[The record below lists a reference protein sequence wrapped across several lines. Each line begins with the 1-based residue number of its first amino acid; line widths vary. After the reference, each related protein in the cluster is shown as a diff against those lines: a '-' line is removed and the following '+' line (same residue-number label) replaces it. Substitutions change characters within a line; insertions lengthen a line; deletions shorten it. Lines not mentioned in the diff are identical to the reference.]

1 MQHFLILWPR
11 YLNLNEHFLPLISG
25 KLSFFPRRYS
35 IRNIE
40 DMLNIADVEVRKLLE
55 GIRIELS

>member
-11 YLNLNEHFLPLISG
+11 YLYLNEHFLPLISG

-40 DMLNIADVEVRKLLE
+40 DMLNADVEVCKLRE